1 MYTLTKSEM
10 DVIDAA
16 QPLLLE
22 IPGTEVLGVVFR
34 TDSSFVQAVVP
45 RPLRPAKDPTGQ
57 VMVTRYPTTSLGFG
71 FNEAAVS
78 VAVDYRGETGQYL
91 LTMLLDDD
99 IPLIAGRET
108 AGNPKKLAEQISLT
122 RDQDTVAGS
131 VVRKGH
137 EIITVEAELTG
148 DADPADL
155 GETTTG
161 LHGQQAYKSVMFS
174 FKWFFTPDGRSV
186 DYLPRVVREAMLAR
200 PKELFTA
207 TGTLNLTSSQLDPV
221 GEIPIRDIVR
231 CTYGTLDVV
240 GLPGKVVGRAW
251 NVRSFFR
258 HALIRQD
265 EIASLLDLGDLP
277 RHDRRERRQLRKAIR
292 QY

>member
-1 MYTLTKSEM
+1 MYTLTKHEM
-10 DVIDAA
+10 DAIDAA

-22 IPGTEVLGVVFR
+22 TPDAEALGVVFR
-34 TDSSFVQAVVP
+34 TDPSFVQAVVP
-45 RPLRPAKDPTGQ
+45 RPLRPAEDPIGQ
-57 VMVTRYPTTSLGFG
+57 VLVTRYPTTSLGFG
-71 FNEAAVS
+71 FSEAAVS
-78 VAVDYRGETGQYL
+78 VQVDYRGETGQYL

-122 RDQDTVAGS
+122 RDQGTVAGS

-137 EIITVEAELTG
+137 EIIRVEAELTG

-155 GETTTG
+155 GEATAD
-161 LHGQQAYKSVMFS
+161 LQGQQAYKSVVFS
-174 FKWFFTPDGRSV
+174 FKWFFTPDGRGV
-186 DYLPRVVREAMLAR
+186 DYLPRLVREAMLAC
-200 PKELFTA
+200 PKELFTG
-207 TGTLNLTSSQLDPV
+207 TGTLSLTSSPFDPV
-221 GEIPIRDIVR
+221 GEIPVRDIVR
-231 CTYGTLDVV
+231 CSYGTLDVV

-258 HALIRQD
+258 HAVIRQD
-265 EIASLLDLGDLP
+265 EIASLLDLDGLP
-277 RHDRRERRQLRKAIR
+277 QRHRSERRQLRKAIR

>member
-22 IPGTEVLGVVFR
+22 TAGAEVLVVVFR
-34 TDSSFVQAVVP
+34 TDPSFVQAVVP
-45 RPLRPAKDPTGQ
+45 RPLRPAKDPIGH
-57 VMVTRYPTTSLGFG
+57 VLVTRYPTTSLGFG

-122 RDQDTVAGS
+122 RDQDTVVGR

-137 EIITVEAELTG
+137 EIISVEAELTG

-155 GETTTG
+155 GETTTDLQG
-161 LHGQQAYKSVMFS
+161 RRAYKSVMFS

-200 PKELFTA
+200 PKELYTA
-207 TGTLNLTSSQLDPV
+207 TGTLHLTSSQFDPV
-221 GEIPIRDIVR
+221 GEIPVHDIVR

-240 GLPGKVVGRAW
+240 GLPGKVVGRTW

-265 EIASLLDLGDLP
+265 EVASLLDLGDLP